1 MECFKMVNV
10 SSRTAILECCNLLAC
25 AASLAIVR
33 GARRVAVVEPGGF
46 TQFYQ
51 VAIVRKGEVCIE
63 ELGLGEERA
72 VGEGDVVATTERVS
86 GEYWLEL
93 QQRGVVG
100 LVMPPLS
107 GCRRRRRRS

>member
-1 MECFKMVNV
+1 MECFEAVGV
-10 SSRTAILECCNLLAC
+10 SGRTTVLECCDVLRC
-25 AASLAIVR
+25 AASLAVAR
-33 GARRVAVVEPGGF
+33 GAKRVAVVEPGGF

-51 VAIVRKGEVCIE
+51 VSTTGDGKVCIE

-100 LVMPPLS
+100 LVMPPQS